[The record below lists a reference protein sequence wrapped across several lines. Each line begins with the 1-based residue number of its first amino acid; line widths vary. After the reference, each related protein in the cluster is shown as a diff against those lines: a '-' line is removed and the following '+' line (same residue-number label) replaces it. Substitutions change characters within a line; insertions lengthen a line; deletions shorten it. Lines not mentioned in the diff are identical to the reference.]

1 MTADDTSP
9 GPYGRLTPDDDPITA
24 SATFVGAGRS
34 VELDYAVAGGRLL
47 AGGPLELTV
56 TVALRDGAP
65 GRLISSS
72 ARSTGRSRE
81 YSFHG
86 TLGTLAGGTTLRD
99 PYADA
104 IEIGGVQTAQD
115 LRVDTPVVQ
124 HVLVNQFLTLED
136 VLAEVADGDSVELIL
151 RARRQVQFE
160 GWSGDG
166 AQDASGAPAVLRL
179 TVHRDDSALAAFYR
193 RSADA
198 VLAAAQADPTRERR
212 VVELC
217 TARNQLAAQALTELG
232 RHSDLSVANRAR
244 QALAAL

>member
-1 MTADDTSP
+1 MTARTIS
-9 GPYGRLTPDDDPITA
+9 
-24 SATFVGAGRS
+24 SGAGRT
-34 VELDYAVAGGRLL
+34 VEVEYAVDGGRRL
-47 AGGPLELTV
+47 AGGPLNLTV

-81 YSFHG
+81 YTFEG
-86 TLGTLAGGTTLRD
+86 TLGTLAGGRTLRD

-115 LRVDTPVVQ
+115 LRVGNPVVQ

-136 VLAEVADGDSVELIL
+136 VLAEVADGDSVELNL
-151 RARRQVQFE
+151 RGRRQIQFE
-160 GWSGDG
+160 GWSGQG
-166 AQDASGAPAVLRL
+166 SQDAGGASAVLRL
-179 TVHRDDSALAAFYR
+179 TMHRDDSALAAFYR

-198 VLAAAQADPTRERR
+198 ALAAAQADPSRERR

-217 TARNQLAAQALTELG
+217 TARNQLAVQALTELG
-232 RHSDLSVANRAR
+232 RHSDPSVADRAR